1 VIYYST
7 SNSFPV
13 RFIVKLSF
21 SVSARKKR
29 RYVPLQQSN
38 KDYERVSLLQNYLSS
53 VIFIGVLKTRSFNE
67 KKKELGV
74 GGCERNS
81 SASTNK
87 KASCTILNMSFGS
100 IGLIRTRTY

>member
-1 VIYYST
+1 
-7 SNSFPV
+7 
-13 RFIVKLSF
+13 
-21 SVSARKKR
+21 
-29 RYVPLQQSN
+29 
-38 KDYERVSLLQNYLSS
+38 
-53 VIFIGVLKTRSFNE
+53 VIFIGVLKTRSLNE

-74 GGCERNS
+74 GGGERNS